1 MEVTTESVTA
11 TKEHV
16 LQLCNELEI
25 AAIQGLFI
33 NSDAMPSLILNEES
47 FLQAVKAEKPK
58 AVYWYEMNF
67 NLMEFIE
74 SELGAL
80 GWREE
85 FDEDENCTRFPTL
98 DQLSAQLSAPAGALA
113 VYEGSI
119 YSLFVMF
126 SGAGANRIA
135 RCRTTWSFNVEDEIA
150 ELIEGHQ
157 KFARSS
163 AKVALAGN
171 GKALYP
177 LALEIAKNAEFLST
191 RGLPKRYSIVAKLY
205 QDRIPPHPDGRASRA
220 VEHVP
225 GADLNLELV
234 TKMAQ
239 DIAREEA
246 QTPQ

>member
-1 MEVTTESVTA
+1 MEVTTESVAA

-16 LQLCNELEI
+16 LQLCNELEV
-25 AAIQGLFI
+25 AAIRGFFI
-33 NSDAMPSLILNEES
+33 NSETMPSLILNEES

-58 AVYWYEMNF
+58 AVYWHELHF
-67 NLMEFIE
+67 SLIEFIE
-74 SELGAL
+74 SELSAL

-98 DQLSAQLSAPAGALA
+98 DQLRAQLCAPASAIA
-113 VYEGSI
+113 AYEGST
-119 YSLFVMF
+119 YSLCVMF
-126 SGAGANRIA
+126 PGAGANRVA
-135 RCRTTWSFNVEDEIA
+135 RFRTTWLYNIEDEIA

-177 LALEIAKNAEFLST
+177 LALEIAQNAEFLST